1 MNFPGS
7 SGGRLL
13 ANDPMKLA
21 GRGMFDMG
29 SVVPQITSMFDVD
42 MSKIVAIRNAT
53 RPEFERQ
60 TGASLGYMPFFL
72 RATAKGLRA
81 VPQLN
86 AMMVPQGLWLHD
98 RVNLGVPVDSPTG
111 TMVTVIQDV
120 DRKSVAQLAVEV
132 HDKSQRARVGQFRPD
147 DFAMT
152 TFSVSNPGTRG
163 SIRDVPLVLKP
174 HVGTLTFGKIE
185 DRPVAVQGQV
195 QVRPMMTM
203 SLTFDHRALDGF
215 HSTGF
220 LTAVKNV
227 LEQADFA

>member
-7 SGGRLL
+7 NGGRLL
-13 ANDPMKLA
+13 AMDPGRLA
-21 GRGMFDMG
+21 ARKMFDG
-29 SVVPQITSMFDVD
+29 AVLPQITSMFDVD
-42 MSKIVAIRNAT
+42 MSKTVALRNAT
-53 RPEFERQ
+53 RQEFERQ
-60 TGASLGYMPFFL
+60 TGASLGYMPFFM
-72 RATAKGLRA
+72 RATAKALRA

-98 RVNLGVPVDSPTG
+98 RIMLGVPVDSPMG
-111 TMVTVIQDV
+111 TIVPVILDP
-120 DRKSVAQLAVEV
+120 DRKSVAQLAVEL
-132 HDKSQRARVGQFRPD
+132 HDKAQRGRVGQLRMD
-147 DFAMT
+147 DFGMT

-163 SIRDVPLVLKP
+163 SIRDVPLVLSP
-174 HVGTLTFGKIE
+174 HVGTLTFGKVE

-203 SLTFDHRALDGF
+203 SLTFDHRALEGT

-227 LEQADFA
+227 LEQALFA